1 MRTNT
6 FIAHQ
11 MPGIVVHLLTI
22 LAFETLLATSNGL
35 RLYFPGVPLKLRR
48 RLLRFA
54 YCALDDTKFWPAFEA
69 TILIRASACEEY
81 LCASFVLSAFF
92 AHELV
97 E

>member
-1 MRTNT
+1 
-6 FIAHQ
+6 

-22 LAFETLLATSNGL
+22 LASETLLTTPNGS
-35 RLYFPGVPLKLRR
+35 RLYFPGVSSKLRR

-54 YCALDDTKFWPAFEA
+54 YCALDEAKFWPAFEA
-69 TILIRASACEEY
+69 TILVKASACEEN
-81 LCASFVLSAFF
+81 LCASFVLAAFF